1 MFRVTSALVAW
12 LALPLIAAAPQQE
25 INDAIQALEKEDYPR
40 AAALLEKVVA
50 GEPKNLSARFNL
62 ALAYAQ
68 LEQDEKAIAE
78 YRTVLEQNPDLPQAQ
93 LNLGILLLRQGRPAE
108 AAPLLKPIAESQPE
122 EARVQL
128 YYARA
133 LHKSGQV
140 EEAIAPYEKAAA
152 LDPNSPDA
160 MLGLAESLASLERY
174 AEAETHY
181 RKAAALDPEL
191 FQMLLQLAEHL
202 EGKGRGEQALKLYHE
217 HLGKNPGNA
226 AVAERAAMMLMEQKR
241 FAEAAPLL
249 ERAVKD
255 SPTTANLTAL
265 AEAYALEGDTA
276 KALPLWKAALDLE
289 PSNPDL
295 NFRYANGLLHAA
307 EAEQAAQ
314 HYHAAVKAKPDF
326 GEAWNGLAF
335 ALYKLEN
342 LPGSLK
348 ALEQAQAAGAAKPA
362 AVYLRAIIEDKLQMH
377 VEAKAD
383 YEKFLSMQSGLED
396 EEFKAR
402 QRIKVINKVLE
413 RK

>member
-1 MFRVTSALVAW
+1 
-12 LALPLIAAAPQQE
+12 
-25 INDAIQALEKEDYPR
+25 
-40 AAALLEKVVA
+40 
-50 GEPKNLSARFNL
+50 
-62 ALAYAQ
+62 
-68 LEQDEKAIAE
+68 
-78 YRTVLEQNPDLPQAQ
+78 
-93 LNLGILLLRQGRPAE
+93 
-108 AAPLLKPIAESQPE
+108 
-122 EARVQL
+122 
-128 YYARA
+128 
-133 LHKSGQV
+133 
-140 EEAIAPYEKAAA
+140 
-152 LDPNSPDA
+152 
-160 MLGLAESLASLERY
+160 
-174 AEAETHY
+174 
-181 RKAAALDPEL
+181 
-191 FQMLLQLAEHL
+191 
-202 EGKGRGEQALKLYHE
+202 
-217 HLGKNPGNA
+217 
-226 AVAERAAMMLMEQKR
+226 MEQKR

-255 SPTTANLTAL
+255 SPTAANLTAL

-295 NFRYANGLLHAA
+295 NFRYANGLLHAG

-314 HYHAAVKAKPDF
+314 HYHVAVKAKPDF

-396 EEFKAR
+396 EDFKAR
-402 QRIKVINKVLE
+402 QRIKVIDKVLE